1 MPTKKGFPVYNVG
14 MSDENDHHLTYIHLG
29 IMASILLNSK
39 AVDFVVTGCGTGQGA
54 LMSLNIH
61 PGVVC
66 GYCIDPADAFLFAQ
80 INNGNA
86 LSLPFAKGFGWGA
99 ELNVRFIFEKAFT
112 GRNGEGYPP
121 ERKEPQVRNAGI
133 LNQVKAAVVKR
144 TTSIPLRAID
154 PQLVKTAVSAHAS
167 SSASSK
173 TARIKQSKTL
183 FARSSLNRHQGQ
195 RRWHFRRYFSS
206 ISSSPTRCCRPFWPD
221 AGCRSSYQTDQGDK
235 HKRQAEA
242 LIPGSSVKMQPVAD
256 LLAQANANRPERD
269 PQPYRQL
276 RRGTEQRISITH
288 LRGGDIGEGQRAY
301 TGKLD

>member
-1 MPTKKGFPVYNVG
+1 
-14 MSDENDHHLTYIHLG
+14 
-29 IMASILLNSK
+29 
-39 AVDFVVTGCGTGQGA
+39 
-54 LMSLNIH
+54 MSLNIH

-133 LNQVKAAVVKR
+133 LNRGQ
-144 TTSIPLRAID
+144 
-154 PQLVKTAVSAHAS
+154 S
-167 SSASSK
+167 SSSK
-173 TARIKQSKTL
+173 RELPRYPARHRSAAGENRSLRPTLPAVLLRKLPRIKQSKTL

-195 RRWHFRRYFSS
+195 RRWPFRRLFFLLFLLL
-206 ISSSPTRCCRPFWPD
+206 RHAA
-221 AGCRSSYQTDQGDK
+221 AGRFGQMQAVDHPYQTDQGDK

-242 LIPGSSVKMQPVAD
+242 
-256 LLAQANANRPERD
+256 D
-269 PQPYRQL
+269 PR
-276 RRGTEQRISITH
+276 
-288 LRGGDIGEGQRAY
+288 
-301 TGKLD
+301 

>member
-1 MPTKKGFPVYNVG
+1 MKIALMMENSQANKNAIILKELNAVADEKGFPVYNVG

-121 ERKEPQVRNAGI
+121 ERKRTAG
-133 LNQVKAAVVKR
+133 
-144 TTSIPLRAID
+144 
-154 PQLVKTAVSAHAS
+154 
-167 SSASSK
+167 
-173 TARIKQSKTL
+173 
-183 FARSSLNRHQGQ
+183 
-195 RRWHFRRYFSS
+195 
-206 ISSSPTRCCRPFWPD
+206 
-221 AGCRSSYQTDQGDK
+221 
-235 HKRQAEA
+235 
-242 LIPGSSVKMQPVAD
+242 
-256 LLAQANANRPERD
+256 AQCRD
-269 PQPYRQL
+269 PQPGQSSSSKENYLDTPARHRSAAGENRSL
-276 RRGTEQRISITH
+276 RPTLPAVL
-288 LRGGDIGEGQRAY
+288 LR
-301 TGKLD
+301 KLPG